1 MLRMGKVRFSK
12 AKKVPTFFKMAAA
25 MWKTPEEPFIFS
37 SLNIDMSNSLAW
49 IKSHQERTGEK
60 ITITHLCTKA
70 LAMAYR
76 KYPQINAKVEADK
89 IYRRKTVDFQI
100 LVSTKSGDEL
110 SGIKLKDVDQKTVS
124 EIAREI
130 REGAM
135 AARNNHGPTYQVA
148 EDLLGYCSI
157 SLTRW
162 ILKISSVLVNRFNF
176 DLSRFG
182 FPDDPFGSA
191 IISSVGM
198 HGIESAYGPLVPV
211 ARSGLLMVITEIKEK
226 PWVEEGKLVVRPVL
240 KLCMT
245 LDHRLFHGYYVSL
258 LQKEVK
264 ALLQNPEALMG
275 EYSRS
280 IEEKSNILI
289 LRDKPRA
296 SSINEEKNVAIGGSS
311 H

>member
-1 MLRMGKVRFSK
+1 MLRMGKDRFSK
-12 AKKVPTFFKMAAA
+12 AKKVPSFFKMANA
-25 MWKTPEEPFIFS
+25 MWKNPEEPFIFS
-37 SLNIDMSNSLAW
+37 SLSIDMSNALAW
-49 IKSHQERTGEK
+49 IKSHKKRTGEK
-60 ITITHLCTKA
+60 ITVTHLCTKA

-76 KYPQINAKVEADK
+76 KYPQINAKVEANK

-100 LVSTKSGDEL
+100 LVSTESGDEL
-110 SGIKLKDVDQKTVS
+110 SGIKLKDADQKTIS

-130 REGAM
+130 REGAT
-135 AARNNHGPTYQVA
+135 AVRNNQGPSYQA
-148 EDLLGYCSI
+148 SKDLIGHCSI
-157 SLTRW
+157 TLTRW
-162 ILKISSVLVNRFNF
+162 IMKIASVLVNRFEI
-176 DLSRFG
+176 DLSSFG

-211 ARSGLLMVITEIKEK
+211 ARCGLLMVIPEIKEK
-226 PWVEEGKLVVRPVL
+226 PWVEDGKLVIRPVL

-264 ALLQNPEALMG
+264 TLLQNPETLMG
-275 EYSRS
+275 EDCRT
-280 IEEKSNILI
+280 IEEKTKIRV
-289 LRDKPRA
+289 LRDNPRVPF
-296 SSINEEKNVAIGGSS
+296 ITEEKDVAVGGFK